1 MSVTPEARK
10 AVWDKIQALFYEQVP
25 AMKVGDAY
33 AYDIA
38 SPKVKG
44 FAKTPTTG
52 RASGAC
58 PSSSAHPPGFIG
70 LGGAPRTCR
79 PGHLV
84 EPYIRRRPTVRM
96 WSFVL
101 KRAGATFVTLVAAS
115 VLIFAFIHLVPG
127 DPIYV
132 LLGDTAT
139 PEQVDLVRHQLGLDQ
154 PIVLQYLLWAG
165 KALTGDLGR
174 SIFFQAPVLS
184 VIADGAETS
193 LLLATITMIWVVLI
207 GVPIGMVAAMR
218 QGSWLDQSLS
228 GVAMLMASVPT
239 FWVGLYLI
247 LIFAAWLGWLPSSG
261 YPSIFEAG
269 GLANLRYL
277 LLPSLTLAAPNAAL
291 ILRLTRASMLDVSRE
306 DYVRTARAKGIRP
319 WQVVRRHILRN
330 ALLAVVSAFGFTF
343 AALISEAV
351 VTETVFALPG
361 IGRLVVQS
369 ILRRDYPVIQ
379 GIILVIVVLYLA
391 INLIVDLS
399 YRMLDPRVELE

>member
-1 MSVTPEARK
+1 MWSY
-10 AVWDKIQALFYEQVP
+10 AL
-25 AMKVGDAY
+25 K
-33 AYDIA
+33 
-38 SPKVKG
+38 
-44 FAKTPTTG
+44 
-52 RASGAC
+52 R
-58 PSSSAHPPGFIG
+58 
-70 LGGAPRTCR
+70 GGAT
-79 PGHLV
+79 
-84 EPYIRRRPTVRM
+84 
-96 WSFVL
+96 
-101 KRAGATFVTLVAAS
+101 AVTLAAAS
-115 VLIFAFIHLVPG
+115 VVIFAFIHLVPG

-139 PEQVDLVRHQLGLDQ
+139 PDQVDALRRELALDQ
-154 PIVLQYLLWAG
+154 PIIVQYLRWAG

-193 LLLATITMIWVVLI
+193 ALLASMTMVWVVLI
-207 GVPIGMVAAMR
+207 GLPIGMIAAVR
-218 QGSWLDQSLS
+218 HGTWLDQGLS

-261 YPSIFEAG
+261 YPSVFEG
-269 GLANLRYL
+269 GIANLRYL
-277 LLPSLTLAAPNAAL
+277 ILPSLTLAAPNAAL

-319 WQVVRRHILRN
+319 WQVVRKHVLRN
-330 ALLAVVSAFGFTF
+330 ALLPLVAAFGFTF
-343 AALISEAV
+343 AALLSEAV

-379 GIILVIVVLYLA
+379 GVILVIVVLYLA
-391 INLIVDLS
+391 INLIVDIS
-399 YRMLDPRVELE
+399 YRLLDPRVELQ